1 MRQALGVWVYVSRDY
16 INIATGGN
24 VCTSIITIFRQPLGV
39 YIYFKCD
46 CINITTG
53 HMCTYIDGNRIEI
66 ATRCMSL
73 YFLGLYRCCHEVY
86 VYKYGLIRQ

>member
-53 HMCTYIDGNRIEI
+53 HMCTYIDSNRIEI
-66 ATRCMSL
+66 ATRCLSL
-73 YFLGLYRCCHEVY
+73 HFLGLYQCCHEAY
-86 VYKYGLIRQ
+86 VYKY